1 MESVDE
7 QTVLEKRIKLYK
19 VYRRRQNWKRFRRE
33 DYLRVTKEDLL
44 ERLEL
49 CVGLSE
55 KIASEYTNKVY
66 DAVIKKMNQP
76 LESNKKKLLLM
87 IKGSE
92 NAVKKQKKKLR
103 TIKDEFMAA
112 IVENKADKMAATR
125 ELFRDRLADLENSK
139 DESLSV
145 ILEVFADKAMPWR
158 QNDST
163 GIISKLNRLEKSINV
178 RITLDGILETK
189 LNAE

>member
-1 MESVDE
+1 
-7 QTVLEKRIKLYK
+7 
-19 VYRRRQNWKRFRRE
+19 
-33 DYLRVTKEDLL
+33 
-44 ERLEL
+44 
-49 CVGLSE
+49 
-55 KIASEYTNKVY
+55 
-66 DAVIKKMNQP
+66 
-76 LESNKKKLLLM
+76 
-87 IKGSE
+87 
-92 NAVKKQKKKLR
+92 
-103 TIKDEFMAA
+103 MAA